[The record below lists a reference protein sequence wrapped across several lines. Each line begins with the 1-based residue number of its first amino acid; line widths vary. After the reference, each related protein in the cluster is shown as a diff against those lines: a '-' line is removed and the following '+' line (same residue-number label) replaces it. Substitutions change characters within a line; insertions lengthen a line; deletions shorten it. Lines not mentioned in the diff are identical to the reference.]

1 MIPSQNPEEGPDYDP
16 AFEEAVRREVQHRLA
31 AMQIHWAETGQ
42 QAMAEALVRLDAL
55 REALEQGQSER
66 QVELAKSMSL
76 LEEDR
81 LRLRL
86 RGIGRRLFEDGHT
99 AAQIARWLDLPEET
113 LRDWLPEP
121 HRAGQPAAGT
131 EAGAEVLR
139 DACLDYQDQGRG
151 GTIRFVGGK
160 TAFTMW
166 WEYAGGAATALIG
179 IPSGEEWEART
190 GIPLSLREE
199 VLAFIGGRILRD
211 KMGGRGRWACEGQTL
226 TIHP

>member
-1 MIPSQNPEEGPDYDP
+1 MDEHP
-16 AFEEAVRREVQHRLA
+16 AMDSAFQEAVRREALRLVKVWTTQGAA
-31 AMQIHWAETGQ
+31 AMES
-42 QAMAEALVRLDAL
+42 AL
-55 REALEQGQSER
+55 REQLNRLDGLEATMAETLGEQLVER
-66 QVELAKSMSL
+66 DRIWTERLDLASRDLQRRIAGRLHQEGHSL
-76 LEEDR
+76 ER
-81 LRLRL
+81 
-86 RGIGRRLFEDGHT
+86 
-99 AAQIARWLDLPEET
+99 IARWLDLSEET

-121 HRAGQPAAGT
+121 HRGGQAVAGT
-131 EAGAEVLR
+131 EAVAVVLR

-190 GIPLSLREE
+190 GIPLSLRDE

-211 KMGGRGRWACEGQTL
+211 KMGGKGRWAYEGLTL
-226 TIHP
+226 TIYP